1 MSCNC
6 LCDDTVKLYI
16 QGDTFKRQVS
26 VIDSQGE
33 PVDVEL
39 ISKIELLLLDVG
51 ANILETYELPYDSEL
66 EKWAVEIDTSDWEE
80 GTHLVRYRIT
90 YIDSSV
96 ETPYEITIQIKK

>member
-1 MSCNC
+1 MTCNC
-6 LCDDTVKLYI
+6 LCDDVVKTYI

-26 VIDSQGE
+26 VIDKDGD

-39 ISKIELLLLDVG
+39 ISKIELLLLDVD
-51 ANILETYELPYDSEL
+51 ANILETYVLPYDSDL
-66 EKWAVEIDTSDWEE
+66 GKWVVEVSTSDWEE

-90 YIDSSV
+90 YIDNSV